1 MHLHL
6 SSKVENSEAL
16 YEIFLLMFQKMNS
29 STVLF
34 NIAMSTE
41 FKFTMQLPIVG

>member
-1 MHLHL
+1 MYLHL

-16 YEIFLLMFQKMNS
+16 WYIFVNVSKKRIL
-29 STVLF
+29 VLF